1 MRITIFFIL
10 LFAASIA
17 HATSYFPEQM
27 FESSENMKQDTENLA
42 HHQSTVQEGTPAIPK
57 TWKLVS
63 VACGDK
69 PGAFALWFQADNG
82 SVYVK
87 QGELL
92 HDRLV
97 LHDLVIKIPSK

>member
-1 MRITIFFIL
+1 MRITIFIVL
-10 LFAASIA
+10 LFTASIA
-17 HATSYFPEQM
+17 HATSYFPEQVL
-27 FESSENMKQDTENLA
+27 ESSENMKTDTENLG
-42 HHQSTVQEGTPAIPK
+42 HHQSTVQEGTPAISK

-63 VACGDK
+63 VVCGEK
-69 PGAFALWFQADNG
+69 PGSFALWFQADNG

-92 HDRLV
+92 HDRLI